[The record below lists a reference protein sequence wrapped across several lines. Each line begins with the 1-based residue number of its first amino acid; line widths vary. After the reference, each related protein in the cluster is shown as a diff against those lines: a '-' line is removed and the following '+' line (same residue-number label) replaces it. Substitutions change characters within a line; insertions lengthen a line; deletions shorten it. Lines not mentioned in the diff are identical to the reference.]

1 MGIEE
6 RKEREKQ
13 ARRKA
18 IVASAREIFFA
29 KGFNATTM
37 DEIARKAELSKGALY
52 LYFPSKEALYAT
64 VLNEGLNILFDR
76 IEEAFQLDL
85 PPDQMLRKLGE
96 VRYRYYLNY
105 REYSRIFFF
114 REHKDVAQQLPR
126 ELIQEN
132 LEKAMR
138 TFQRFM
144 GVVQKGI
151 DQGIFAPGDLRKSAV
166 AFWGATNGIL
176 FLFEDEL
183 NRELI
188 GIDVEPLFW
197 YAIDL
202 FIEGLKK
209 RQGG

>member
-6 RKEREKQ
+6 RKEREKL
-13 ARRKA
+13 ARREA
-18 IVASAREIFFA
+18 IMESAQELFFA

-37 DEIARKAELSKGALY
+37 DEIAHKAELSKGALY

-64 VLNEGLNILFDR
+64 VLNEGLNILFDQ

-96 VRYRYYLNY
+96 VRYRYYLDY

-138 TFQRFM
+138 TLHRFI

-151 DQGIFAPGDLRKSAV
+151 DQGIFAPVDPRKSAV

-209 RQGG
+209 NQGG